1 MDKKVKKNNWIKDSI
16 SKLFILRDSCTGTC
30 ITQKNTPNIVWFEG
44 AAVLLNQGVEKLKS
58 AQHKI
63 DSDDK
68 DASKDFCV
76 DVKDTVSK
84 LIVLKNSCRGVS
96 RKKESDENVNW
107 YEGAEAIICEVIDQL
122 QKALEKTETQTD
134 TSPAADS
141 SESKESASSDTAA
154 DSKPVVTA
162 VEEKKADDDAA
173 AADSK
178 PVVAA
183 VEEKKTDDDADE
195 VEKQA
200 AAG

>member
-1 MDKKVKKNNWIKDSI
+1 MDKKAKKNNGIKDSI

-30 ITQKNTPNIVWFEG
+30 ITQKDTPNIIWFEG
-44 AAVLLNQGVEKLKS
+44 AAVLLQQGVEKLKS

-63 DSDDK
+63 DSGDK

-76 DVKDTVSK
+76 NVKNTVSK

-96 RKKESDENVNW
+96 RLEESDENVNW
-107 YEGAEAIICEVIDQL
+107 YEGAEAMICEVIDQL
-122 QKALEKTETQTD
+122 QKALQKTESQTVI
-134 TSPAADS
+134 SSAADS
-141 SESKESASSDTAA
+141 SESKESAPPDTVA
-154 DSKPVVTA
+154 DSKP
-162 VEEKKADDDAA
+162 
-173 AADSK
+173 
-178 PVVAA
+178 VAA

>member
-1 MDKKVKKNNWIKDSI
+1 MNKKANKNDGIKDSI

-30 ITQKNTPNIVWFEG
+30 ITQKDAPNFIWFEG
-44 AAVLLNQGVEKLKS
+44 AAVLLHQGVEKLKS

-63 DSDDK
+63 DSGDK

-76 DVKDTVSK
+76 NVKNTVSK

-96 RKKESDENVNW
+96 RLEESDENVNW
-107 YEGAEAIICEVIDQL
+107 YEGAEAMICEVIDQL
-122 QKALEKTETQTD
+122 QKALQKTETQTVI
-134 TSPAADS
+134 SSAADS

-154 DSKPVVTA
+154 DSKP
-162 VEEKKADDDAA
+162 
-173 AADSK
+173 
-178 PVVAA
+178 VAA

>member
-1 MDKKVKKNNWIKDSI
+1 MDTKVEKNNWMKDSI

-30 ITQKNTPNIVWFEG
+30 ITQKNTPNITWFEG

-154 DSKPVVTA
+154 DSKPVV
-162 VEEKKADDDAA
+162 
-173 AADSK
+173 
-178 PVVAA
+178 AA